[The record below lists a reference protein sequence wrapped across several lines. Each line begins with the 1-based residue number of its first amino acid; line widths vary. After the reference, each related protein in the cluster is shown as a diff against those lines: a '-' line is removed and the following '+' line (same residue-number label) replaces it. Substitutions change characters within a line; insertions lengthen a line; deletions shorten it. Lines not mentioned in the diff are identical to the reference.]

1 MKSIQ
6 ATLGGVNVEI
16 GRITQDGKLSDTFSE
31 AGVSV
36 AEALLKVEN
45 LTEKLNK
52 GIISPETASR
62 DIGVIENLADLLEVI
77 SNALGDPERFNG
89 VEKLVEDARD
99 AVNEFTMLDNL
110 GKNLAKTFGS
120 ASKFVDDSLIS
131 GRVGLDGSL
140 ARTPEEMLKNRS
152 ELLKSIKE
160 ARENQDLLNL
170 STSDLAELD
179 EAIIAAK
186 NAAVASNIKNVE
198 VTAKLARQEEKRL
211 ATLVRQG
218 KILDVSLQVAQAE
231 FAIEQ
236 QKLRSR
242 LTGAR
247 AENEIKIQE
256 KILQRGKE
264 IARLNEQIRKSK
276 LESLKLDQRALE
288 IQARI
293 TATSREIA
301 DTGARAA
308 DERALRNLEAEIAD
322 NQRRTVTT
330 RKQVIQDEL
339 RLEMMRQNNII
350 KDVDR
355 RIAAAKAETNEQL
368 AANKRRREVL
378 NLENDLATQRIN
390 DQLSILDKERQIN
403 DLKREAE
410 KADAL
415 RQKTNLEAELAAL
428 PKKREEAALRIQ
440 AALADQVAGLK
451 IIDERYAL
459 LEAEIDA
466 NNAFIDA
473 ENKILE
479 GFAKV
484 ATALGKPVTVQSAG
498 KISSDQIGAARG
510 SIAGQI
516 TEAQG
521 QAQTKLDIANTNFD
535 KQAAGLQANI
545 AILDDNIITLG
556 RLQELEGDIFDTK
569 EAALV
574 NELGSNSRLLS
585 KKLSNLNLED
595 AAIRKQLELKL
606 LQLGIERQ
614 VAEEAI
620 DLAKKRARFELSFQA
635 RLSDAYQSIYDTT
648 NNKLVDGLLQL
659 NDAFIEGTLTL
670 DNFMSGFKDFIGS
683 LIKEIQRIFF
693 TKTIAEPAAEFLSKS
708 VMSGFTTEAEG
719 GPVVKMA
726 SGGMLR
732 DRVPALLEP
741 GEFVIRRP
749 AAKAIG
755 GPALGAMNATGK
767 MPGDVSINIQNEGSP
782 KDAEAQQPR
791 FDGEKFVID
800 VVMRDLNNNGPIRK
814 SLRAGG

>member
-1 MKSIQ
+1 MP
-6 ATLGGVNVEI
+6 
-16 GRITQDGKLSDTFSE
+16 LS
-31 AGVSV
+31 
-36 AEALLKVEN
+36 K
-45 LTEKLNK
+45 
-52 GIISPETASR
+52 
-62 DIGVIENLADLLEVI
+62 
-77 SNALGDPERFNG
+77 
-89 VEKLVEDARD
+89 
-99 AVNEFTMLDNL
+99 
-110 GKNLAKTFGS
+110 
-120 ASKFVDDSLIS
+120 
-131 GRVGLDGSL
+131 
-140 ARTPEEMLKNRS
+140 
-152 ELLKSIKE
+152 
-160 ARENQDLLNL
+160 
-170 STSDLAELD
+170 
-179 EAIIAAK
+179 
-186 NAAVASNIKNVE
+186 
-198 VTAKLARQEEKRL
+198 
-211 ATLVRQG
+211 
-218 KILDVSLQVAQAE
+218 
-231 FAIEQ
+231 
-236 QKLRSR
+236 KLRSR
-242 LTGAR
+242 VAGAR
-247 AENEIKIQE
+247 ADNEIKIQE

-403 DLKREAE
+403 DLKRESE

-440 AALADQVAGLK
+440 SALADQVAGLK

-498 KISSDQIGAARG
+498 KISSDQIGAARD
-510 SIAGQI
+510 SVAGQI

-545 AILDDNIITLG
+545 AILDDNIITIG

>member
-1 MKSIQ
+1 M
-6 ATLGGVNVEI
+6 LG
-16 GRITQDGKLSDTFSE
+16 RK
-31 AGVSV
+31 
-36 AEALLKVEN
+36 
-45 LTEKLNK
+45 
-52 GIISPETASR
+52 
-62 DIGVIENLADLLEVI
+62 
-77 SNALGDPERFNG
+77 
-89 VEKLVEDARD
+89 
-99 AVNEFTMLDNL
+99 
-110 GKNLAKTFGS
+110 
-120 ASKFVDDSLIS
+120 
-131 GRVGLDGSL
+131 
-140 ARTPEEMLKNRS
+140 
-152 ELLKSIKE
+152 
-160 ARENQDLLNL
+160 
-170 STSDLAELD
+170 
-179 EAIIAAK
+179 
-186 NAAVASNIKNVE
+186 
-198 VTAKLARQEEKRL
+198 KRL

-242 LTGAR
+242 VAGAR
-247 AENEIKIQE
+247 ADNEIKIQE

-410 KADAL
+410 KADLL
-415 RQKTNLEAELAAL
+415 RQKTILEAELAAL

-459 LEAEIDA
+459 LEAEITA

-606 LQLGIERQ
+606 LQLGIE
-614 VAEEAI
+614 
-620 DLAKKRARFELSFQA
+620 
-635 RLSDAYQSIYDTT
+635 
-648 NNKLVDGLLQL
+648 
-659 NDAFIEGTLTL
+659 
-670 DNFMSGFKDFIGS
+670 
-683 LIKEIQRIFF
+683 
-693 TKTIAEPAAEFLSKS
+693 KTSS
-708 VMSGFTTEAEG
+708 RG
-719 GPVVKMA
+719 GY
-726 SGGMLR
+726 
-732 DRVPALLEP
+732 
-741 GEFVIRRP
+741 
-749 AAKAIG
+749 
-755 GPALGAMNATGK
+755 
-767 MPGDVSINIQNEGSP
+767 
-782 KDAEAQQPR
+782 
-791 FDGEKFVID
+791 
-800 VVMRDLNNNGPIRK
+800 
-814 SLRAGG
+814 